1 LPRSA
6 KILQRSLWWYVVA
19 DPPLPLLLSRVVSPQ
34 DNASKEKTMFDVL
47 GEFDVFKRAQVL
59 LPPSRRLPLRHLML

>member
-1 LPRSA
+1 
-6 KILQRSLWWYVVA
+6 
-19 DPPLPLLLSRVVSPQ
+19 LSRVVSPQ